1 MQVDLAGRDARLAVL
16 RANPERLRGLMVGM
30 AQFLAGML
38 SLRDAGVKRAE
49 KVHGERTHVC
59 EPTLCSKTLARR
71 PSLAKLFLDVGGYM
85 PTIQTLKDEAETRQ
99 IHREINMVRR
109 MEFDIARNSTD
120 NVFVMLAEFVNRR
133 SFQLCFWMPRRDG
146 QEVMIGGTRHRLV
159 PHVEEEAR
167 EWFELVASRLVR
179 AGVAPATEEEL
190 EAAIDMCAGKTARR
204 MTLAEDPAHED
215 SMALTKVALH
225 DFAEFDGEVPDDR
238 LVDCIA
244 LAMNVAVWGSR
255 MVFKPADAAAV
266 RRCIQKVVATL
277 TPSFGFVGMNAARA
291 NLDQLRRAVLHEDAT
306 SLWRAV
312 DAWSQESGPYAH
324 LALLDILFLL
334 THGGTI
340 DERLHVLSLWR
351 DVEEAAGD
359 DAHAAAV
366 GLAPWMLPPPEFCAP
381 LDRYV
386 FDRERIGDKNVAN
399 VLKYMTAQLLYTPAV
414 FERGVVTKR
423 AASDA
428 FYEGCKDSAAV
439 VGYLSEATEHLRIG
453 LPLRD
458 FMRQVLDRASPNY
471 PQIVKNMV
479 GLSAFSIQDMYDV
492 FHHESP
498 MYAEVRAELQ
508 TLTNGYMTVPL
519 PRNNGNEVYRGF
531 ANDGL
536 LYGLPLL
543 FEERRACGLAVVK
556 ASNPLLDMINSLDA
570 TRCVVWRDAL
580 CVSKQVVKRAH
591 PMLLSFLDQL
601 VAGGVVPLSRPW
613 YKAGGEWKRFGAP
626 VYQVPLALIARLR

>member
-1 MQVDLAGRDARLAVL
+1 MQVDLAGRDARLALL

-30 AQFLAGML
+30 AQFLGGVL
-38 SLRDAGVKRAE
+38 SLRDAGVKRKE
-49 KVHGERTHVC
+49 EVRGEPTEVC
-59 EPTLCSKTLARR
+59 EATLCTRTLARR

-85 PTIQTLKDEAETRQ
+85 PTIQTLKDEAETQQVLRK
-99 IHREINMVRR
+99 IRNVRH
-109 MEFDIARNSTD
+109 MEFEIARVSVD
-120 NVFVMLAEFVNRR
+120 NHFVMLAPHVNNR
-133 SFQLCFWMPRRDG
+133 SFQWCFWMPRRDG

-215 SMALTKVALH
+215 PMALTKAALS
-225 DFAEFDGEVPDDR
+225 DFAEFEGEVPDDR

-255 MVFKPADAAAV
+255 MVFKPTDAAAV

-291 NLDQLRRAVLHEDAT
+291 DLEQLRCAVLHEDEA

-312 DAWSQESGPYAH
+312 DVWSERSGHFAH
-324 LALLDILFLL
+324 LAFLDILFLL

-340 DERLHVLSLWR
+340 HGDRHVLHLWS
-351 DVEEAAGD
+351 DVLEAAGD
-359 DAHAAAV
+359 DAGAAAA
-366 GLAPWMLPPPEFCAP
+366 GMAPWMLPAPEFCAP

-386 FDRERIGDKNVAN
+386 FDRERIGDKNVAT
-399 VLKYMTAQLLYTPAV
+399 VLKYMTAQLLYTPAA

-423 AASDA
+423 AALDA
-428 FYEGCKDSAAV
+428 YYEGCKDSAAV
-439 VGYLSEATEHLRIG
+439 IGYLQEATEHLRIG

-479 GLSAFSIQDMYDV
+479 GLSAFSIQDIYDV

-498 MYAEVRAELQ
+498 MYAEVSAELQ

-519 PRNNGNEVYRGF
+519 PRNSGNEVYKGF

-543 FEERRACGLAVVK
+543 FEERRACGLAVVQ
-556 ASNPLLDMINSLDA
+556 ASNPVLDMINSLDA
-570 TRCVVWRDAL
+570 TRCVVWNDAL
-580 CVSKQVVKRAH
+580 CVSKQAVKRAH
-591 PMLLSFLDQL
+591 PMLLSLLDQL

-613 YKAGGEWKRFGAP
+613 YKTDGVWKRFGAP
-626 VYQVPLALIARLR
+626 VYQVPLALLGRLR